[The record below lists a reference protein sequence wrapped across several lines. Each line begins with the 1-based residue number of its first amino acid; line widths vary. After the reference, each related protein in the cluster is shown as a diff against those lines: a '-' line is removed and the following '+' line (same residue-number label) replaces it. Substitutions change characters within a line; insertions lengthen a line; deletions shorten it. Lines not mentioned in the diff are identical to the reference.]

1 RSWSREYLCDF
12 GIIIAGMPLAAPGD
26 LVQLL
31 DHEGRYFLLRLTPG
45 GRLETHR
52 GILTH
57 DSLIGLPYGSKA
69 LTHLGK
75 SFYLFTPSIHDL
87 VVEAKRQ
94 SQILFPKDLGI
105 ILMKLNVGPGMTVL

>member
-57 DSLIGLPYGSKA
+57 
-69 LTHLGK
+69 LGK

-105 ILMKLNVGPGMTVL
+105 ILMKLNVGPGMTV